1 MRLLLALRKSAVW
14 SVAAL
19 WSMEDV
25 AEHINEMQRIDD
37 EYGEIFDE
45 LTRSRRT
52 ADSAVSS
59 PPSTR

>member
-1 MRLLLALRKSAVW
+1 VRLLLALRKSAVW